1 VADQLYVSHAKFAGA
16 LIVDIATKCDIE
28 VEVWKMGLGLNL
40 TLFLDEAVMTLLGV
54 FECCSMLQ
62 L

>member
-1 VADQLYVSHAKFAGA
+1 
-16 LIVDIATKCDIE
+16 VDIATKCDIE